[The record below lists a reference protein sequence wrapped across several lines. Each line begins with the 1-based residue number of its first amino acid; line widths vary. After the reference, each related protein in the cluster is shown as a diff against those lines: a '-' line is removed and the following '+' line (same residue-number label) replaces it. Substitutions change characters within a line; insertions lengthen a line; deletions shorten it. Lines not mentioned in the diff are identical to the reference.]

1 MCTIVRKP
9 AGVMSQS
16 GFTRSLAR
24 EVGGLGITVNDM
36 APEFLATDMTAA
48 LRKSRDSRSFPGAA
62 LRRLAEV
69 EDVANAVDYLLGDRA
84 RNISGAVITID
95 AGATA

>member
-1 MCTIVRKP
+1 MCTIVRKQ
-9 AGVMSQS
+9 AGVQS
-16 GFTRSLAR
+16 DFTRSLAR

-48 LRKSRDSRSFPGAA
+48 SRKSSDSRSFPGAA
-62 LRRLAEV
+62 LLRLAEV
-69 EDVANAVDYLLGDRA
+69 DDVANAVDYLLGDRA
-84 RNISGAVITID
+84 RNISGAVLTID